1 MKDKIQNISLSI
13 KALNSYTG
21 RDSEYHDYRIV
32 NFLYEFLGPYADPKE
47 DILKCLDYVYA
58 KHEGKGGFILLGIH
72 EEEIVG
78 CLVIN
83 ETGMT
88 GYIPENV
95 LVYLAVNPKYR
106 KFDVGKRLVEHS
118 KKIAKGNIALHV
130 EPDNP
135 SIKLYEELGFM
146 NKCVEMRLE
155 R

>member
-1 MKDKIQNISLSI
+1 MKEKVQKVSLTI

-21 RDSEYHDYRIV
+21 RDSEYHDYKIV
-32 NFLYEFLGPYADPKE
+32 NFLHNYMAPYADSKE

-58 KHEGKGGFILLGIH
+58 KHEGKGGFILLGIQ
-72 EEEIVG
+72 EGEIIG

-95 LVYLAVNPKYR
+95 LVYIAVNPEFR
-106 KFDVGKRLVEHS
+106 GNGIGRRLIEHA
-118 KKIAKGNIALHV
+118 KKIAKGNIALHI
-130 EPDNP
+130 EPNHP
-135 SIKLYEELGFM
+135 AIKLYEELGFM
-146 NKCVEMRLE
+146 SKCMEMRLE

>member
-1 MKDKIQNISLSI
+1 M
-13 KALNSYTG
+13 
-21 RDSEYHDYRIV
+21 
-32 NFLYEFLGPYADPKE
+32 
-47 DILKCLDYVYA
+47 
-58 KHEGKGGFILLGIH
+58 GIH